1 MRKPAIPMSQSEWT
15 ERTTYAGEPS
25 VSEYAKDRMKAY
37 MDTLPAVSYSG
48 ADIKAIVFLPID
60 HQQLT
65 DERAEAIGRQNQL
78 KQEWNSLDQLEGD
91 RRRNNATGTELS
103 RIATAKSKVS
113 RELEATQDSISLI
126 DEKRKKGEKSLK
138 AFELGNLQTIT
149 YSIHR
154 EKFPVRTLGRV
165 YPKSYVRGSRTIAG
179 SMIFTVIDQ
188 HILWELLNANT
199 RFYNTGVKG
208 SDSHYP
214 EFTTSLVDQLP
225 PFDVTLLF
233 ANEIGDVSYMVL
245 YGVEIV
251 NEGQT
256 MSIQDLLTE
265 NVVQYVA
272 RDIDPLRRL
281 YDERV
286 TLHPDAA
293 TPTASD
299 IALQSKR
306 RQTDRFDPFR

>member
-1 MRKPAIPMSQSEWT
+1 MA
-15 ERTTYAGEPS
+15 
-25 VSEYAKDRMKAY
+25 EYAAPGSSGERYYKERMKAY

-48 ADIKAIVFLPID
+48 ADIKAVVFLPMD
-60 HQQLT
+60 NQDLF
-65 DERAEAIGRQNQL
+65 DERYAQTRRQVQL
-78 KQEWNSLDQLEGD
+78 QEELNTLYAHRGVAFDLE
-91 RRRNNATGTELS
+91 ATGTELS
-103 RIATAKSKVS
+103 RIDTAINKLK
-113 RELEATQDSISLI
+113 RELQITQEYIKQLD
-126 DEKRKKGEKSLK
+126 DKVDQKHMRGLK
-138 AFELGNLQTIT
+138 AHELGNLQTVT

-188 HILWELLNANT
+188 HVLWELLNANT
-199 RFYNTGVKG
+199 HFYNTGVRG
-208 SDSHYP
+208 TESAYP

-233 ANEIGDVSYMVL
+233 ANEVGDISYMVL

-286 TLHPDAA
+286 TLHPDAPM
-293 TPTASD
+293 PTASD
-299 IALQSKR
+299 VARESKA
-306 RQTDRFDPFR
+306 RQTDRFNPFI

>member
-1 MRKPAIPMSQSEWT
+1 MAAYWPPKEEQ
-15 ERTTYAGEPS
+15 
-25 VSEYAKDRMKAY
+25 AKDRMKAY

-48 ADIKAIVFLPID
+48 ADIRAVVFLPMD
-60 HQQLT
+60 VQGLT
-65 DERAEAIGRQNQL
+65 NERAEAISRQNQL
-78 KQEWNSLDQLEGD
+78 KQEWNTLDTEYTFALVEE
-91 RRRNNATGTELS
+91 ATGTELS
-103 RIATAKSKVS
+103 RIATAKSKIS
-113 RELEATQDSISLI
+113 RELEATQDYISLI

-188 HILWELLNANT
+188 HVLWELLNANT
-199 RFYNTGVKG
+199 HFYNTGVKG

-245 YGVEIV
+245 YGVEVV

-281 YDERV
+281 YDERI

-293 TPTASD
+293 IPTASD
-299 IALQSKR
+299 VALQSKR
-306 RQTDRFDPFR
+306 RQTDRFNPFI